1 MKGRQVSVT
10 LGQLRS
16 RFGLCASFRPLV
28 PPRSFASPLATAAH
42 GYATI
47 LSTGP
52 KLEHPQ
58 LRTQHAACPW
68 LSAGSIRCFSSD
80 ERSSGT
86 VKMWNEE
93 RGFGFVTPA
102 DGGEDVFVHRSALGD
117 GVQLAPGNAVTYS
130 GVWDDRKQKYR
141 AAGVELVAGGG
152 GSAGDS
158 QGQSAPRTSS
168 SQPAQPRVLQFRS
181 LHMVG
186 DFAKWDPCK
195 DPMDGAEG
203 APVRHRLIVRK
214 DAPQPGGPQARGND
228 KPRREEFQ
236 ILGDRDWDKRFY
248 PAGGNNEEVV
258 VLKAGEPRPAGSDK
272 GKGHGRNWAIEG
284 AAGTAFDIIFD
295 PVAKTVTC
303 EPPFSEK

>member
-1 MKGRQVSVT
+1 M

-16 RFGLCASFRPLV
+16 RLGLCASFRPLV

-47 LSTGP
+47 LATGP
-52 KLEHPQ
+52 KLECPQ
-58 LRTQHAACPW
+58 LRTRQAGCPW
-68 LSAGSIRCFSSD
+68 PSVSSIRSFSSD
-80 ERSSGT
+80 ARSGGT

-117 GVQLAPGNAVTYS
+117 GVVLAPGNSVSYS

-152 GSAGDS
+152 SSEGAS
-158 QGQSAPRTSS
+158 QGQSAPSARTPS
-168 SQPAQPRVLQFRS
+168 SQPSTPRVLTFKS
-181 LHMVG
+181 LHVVG
-186 DFAKWDPCK
+186 DFGKWDACK

-203 APVRHRLIVRK
+203 GPVRHRLIVRK
-214 DAPQPGGPQARGND
+214 DAPQPGGPQARGDN

-248 PAGGNNEEVV
+248 PAGGNNEQVV
-258 VLKAGEPRPAGSDK
+258 VLKAGEPMTAGSDR
-272 GKGHGRNWAIEG
+272 GKGHGRNWAVEG

-295 PVAKTVTC
+295 PVAKTVAC
-303 EPPFSEK
+303 EPAFSEK